1 MLFVQ
6 STIRLFTALVLLVTG
21 GAAAAQHAPAVWTL
35 SDDDTTVYLL
45 GTIHLLK
52 PDTPWYTQE
61 LKQIMADAES
71 LTVEAEVDAI
81 DPMQMQQLVMR
92 VGFYPQGQLLADD
105 LPDDVMAEL
114 RGMAGRAGLPAAAL
128 DRMKPWLAGITLTAQ
143 LSARAGFLPQYG
155 VDATL
160 LGEARETGMT
170 VRPLETIEEQLG
182 LFSDM
187 PMAAQVQFLK
197 DGLRELENIDA
208 FFERLKTAW
217 LEADLKTIE
226 DMLAE
231 GLTANTALAQA
242 MLYDRNAAWLP
253 QITALLEEDG
263 VHLVAVG
270 AGHLIGEDSVIDML
284 DDAGHAV
291 SRY

>member
-1 MLFVQ
+1 MHPVHRAL
-6 STIRLFTALVLLVTG
+6 RLFTALALFIAA
-21 GAAAAQHAPAVWTL
+21 GAASAQHKPAIWII

-52 PDTPWYTQE
+52 PDTPWYTDE
-61 LKQIMADAES
+61 LRRIMAAAES

-92 VGFYPQGQLLADD
+92 VGYYPQGRSLSDD
-105 LPDDVMAEL
+105 LSGDVMTQV
-114 RGMAGRAGLPAAAL
+114 RDMAGRAGLPAAAL
-128 DRMKPWLAGITLTAQ
+128 ERMKPWLVGVTLTAQ
-143 LSARAGFLPQYG
+143 LSAQAGFLPQYG

-160 LGEARETGMT
+160 IADARAAEMT
-170 VRPLETIEEQLG
+170 VRPLESIEEQLG

-197 DGLRELENIDA
+197 DGLDELDDIDS
-208 FFERLKTAW
+208 FFEQLKTAW
-217 LEADLKTIE
+217 LEADLATIE

-231 GLTANTALAQA
+231 GLTENEALAQA

-253 QITALLEEDG
+253 RIAALLDESG

-284 DDAGHAV
+284 AEAGHEVA
-291 SRY
+291 RH